1 MTQTLPSIGLQAETD
16 GPDRATDLPESV
28 ETPDGPGADRPLVS
42 VVVPYYNPGGRLRAT
57 VEQLVRV
64 FDASGV
70 AVEVITVS
78 DGSTDGSPDT
88 LDGLPECVQ
97 RVAYA
102 TNVGKGHALRTGL
115 EMASG
120 RYVGFIDADGDISP
134 EFFGSF
140 VSTMRAEE
148 PDIIVGSKRHPGSSV
163 HWTPVRRLYSW
174 GHQFLIRGLFA
185 LDVKDTQVG
194 IKLMRRPVLSD
205 VLPMLREDRF
215 ALDLELLV
223 LARHLGYTRVVEAPV
238 NIEERA
244 GSTISP
250 KRAWRLLVD
259 TLGIFVR
266 LSVRH
271 QYDDALSSRSGG
283 GGPTALPT
291 PVGSPATPATPSP
304 IPA

>member
-16 GPDRATDLPESV
+16 PLDRATDLPESV
-28 ETPDGPGADRPLVS
+28 EMVDGSGADRPLVS

-57 VEQLVRV
+57 VEHLVRV
-64 FDASGV
+64 LGVSG
-70 AVEVITVS
+70 AAFEIITVS

-88 LDGLPECVQ
+88 LEGLPESVQ
-97 RVAYA
+97 RFAYA
-102 TNVGKGHALRTGL
+102 TNVGKGHAVRTGL

-134 EFFGSF
+134 EFLGSF

-148 PDIIVGSKRHPGSSV
+148 PDIIVGSKRHPDSSV

-194 IKLMRRPVLSD
+194 IKLMRHPVLTD
-205 VLPMLREDRF
+205 VLPMLRENRF

-223 LARHLGYTRVVEAPV
+223 LARRLGYTRVVEAPV
-238 NIEERA
+238 DIEERA

-271 QYDDALSSRSGG
+271 RYDEARSGG

-291 PVGSPATPATPSP
+291 PVGSPARPATRSP